1 MRRDSGRQEQ
11 HTVQCQRI
19 TRGKCRFDVP
29 DVDGIERAAEN
40 SDACAEAHSA
50 KFISAWG
57 GAPHPRGGGVG
68 GPEAPAPTPPAR
80 RGLRPT
86 PRLGRLRGPF
96 APLRSLAGA
105 LCAPPLCGSANEI
118 LVAGRITV

>member
-1 MRRDSGRQEQ
+1 MRGDSRRQEQ
-11 HTVQCQRI
+11 DTVQCQRV
-19 TRGKCRFDVP
+19 TRGKCRLDVP

-40 SDACAEAHSA
+40 SEACAEAHSA
-50 KFISAWG
+50 KFIFR
-57 GAPHPRGGGVG
+57 GAPPH
-68 GPEAPAPTPPAR
+68 T
-80 RGLRPT
+80 
-86 PRLGRLRGPF
+86 RLGRLRGRV

>member
-1 MRRDSGRQEQ
+1 MRGDSRRQEQ

-50 KFISAWG
+50 RFIFGVVTGDHHRGVRAKPPRRFWSRIEVVVTAPVHGEYASATG
-57 GAPHPRGGGVG
+57 LQQIVG
-68 GPEAPAPTPPAR
+68 G
-80 RGLRPT
+80 
-86 PRLGRLRGPF
+86 LRG
-96 APLRSLAGA
+96 
-105 LCAPPLCGSANEI
+105 EWQ
-118 LVAGRITV
+118 